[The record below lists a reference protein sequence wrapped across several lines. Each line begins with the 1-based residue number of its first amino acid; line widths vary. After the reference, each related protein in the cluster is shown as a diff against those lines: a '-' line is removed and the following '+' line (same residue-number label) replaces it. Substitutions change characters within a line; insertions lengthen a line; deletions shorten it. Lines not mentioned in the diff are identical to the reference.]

1 LTVEDVAEAIVSA
14 FQVSSSRFKVQSSNL
29 EPRTSNQ
36 KLVFEPGRA
45 LIASS
50 AVALYTVG
58 AIKEIH
64 GVRTYVSVDGG
75 MGDNIRPALY
85 GAPYTARV
93 ANKMHPEQSRRM
105 NDAATTRVAIAGRY
119 CEQGDILINDVTL
132 PRVSAGD
139 LIAIPAAGAYQIP
152 MASNYNL
159 IPRPAV
165 VAVRDGNARVIRRRE
180 TVEDMLRCDVEE

>member
-1 LTVEDVAEAIVSA
+1 
-14 FQVSSSRFKVQSSNL
+14 
-29 EPRTSNQ
+29 
-36 KLVFEPGRA
+36 
-45 LIASS
+45 
-50 AVALYTVG
+50 
-58 AIKEIH
+58 
-64 GVRTYVSVDGG
+64 
-75 MGDNIRPALY
+75 
-85 GAPYTARV
+85 
-93 ANKMHPEQSRRM
+93 M

-165 VAVRDGNARVIRRRE
+165 IAVRDGNARVIRRRE
-180 TVEDMLRCDVEE
+180 TVDDMLRCDVEE